1 MKVRKIVLVLSAC
14 ALMCFNSV
22 FTLPALAADLN
33 SIGVSE
39 SQEVDTDDGTS
50 SKGSSGVDISGT
62 YEVLYGQTA
71 ITQEDA
77 KEAARLAA
85 PVVKVIRIAMSLIL
99 AILPVLMLF
108 SSIVDIV
115 CLTISPLRKAIM
127 TTSDDGGA
135 GAGGAG
141 MGMGGMGMGGMGMG
155 GMGMGGMGGG
165 AAAAPMGFAAKIAQ
179 FASKEAQETAREC
192 SGAPAAGG
200 AGGMGMGGMGGYGG
214 MGMGM
219 GGMGGGAA
227 AAAPSPK
234 NLLIT
239 YFKKR
244 TVFLVV
250 FGVCVVVFSCTAFTD
265 LGLQLGAWIVE
276 KVAGISLV

>member
-141 MGMGGMGMGGMGMG
+141 MGMGGMGMGMG

>member
-1 MKVRKIVLVLSAC
+1 MKAKRILLLFAAC
-14 ALMCFNSV
+14 ALMCYNSV
-22 FTLPALAADLN
+22 FTMPVLAADLN

-39 SQEVDTDDGTS
+39 TQSVENNDDS
-50 SKGSSGVDISGT
+50 SSGGGDEVDISGT

-77 KEAARLAA
+77 QEAARIAA
-85 PVVKVIRIAMSLIL
+85 PAVKVIRVAMSLVL

-108 SSIVDIV
+108 SSIVDIT

-127 TTSDDGGA
+127 TTSDDAGTGA
-135 GAGGAG
+135 GA
-141 MGMGGMGMGGMGMG
+141 GGMGMGGMGMG
-155 GMGMGGMGGG
+155 MGGG
-165 AAAAPMGFAAKIAQ
+165 AAAAAPMGFTAKIAQ

-192 SGAPAAGG
+192 CGAPAAGG
-200 AGGMGMGGMGGYGG
+200 MGGGMGMG

-219 GGMGGGAA
+219 GGMGMGGGAA
-227 AAAPSPK
+227 APAPSSK
-234 NLLIT
+234 NLLLT

-244 TVFLVV
+244 TIFLVV

-265 LGLQLGAWIVE
+265 LGLQVGAWIIE
-276 KVAGISLV
+276 KVSGISI